1 MPRTHNGFFSI
12 QPLPIPQMK
21 TRILLAFASVMLLSA
36 ASADPQLRS
45 DGYVTFASVA
55 NPTDLNSLT
64 SIQHG
69 WSYYGSSGTVYFHH
83 RFHGNGEDFRIRKLS
98 MSIDSDGDGVYTAF
112 VDQSPLP
119 TPGSGSPS
127 YILKKD
133 GAVLPNATMKNAVCD
148 EVIILNNS
156 FLGRSFSGGVK
167 WKLETDFPDVIE
179 WTTHAP
185 INPFSSSL
193 SIQNYIGKPH
203 VIANGNA
210 GDVVE
215 YSYDLAS
222 WSDHFTLENG
232 GITILSPPAVEA
244 GQPRKFFRIKE

>member
-1 MPRTHNGFFSI
+1 
-12 QPLPIPQMK
+12 MK
-21 TRILLAFASVMLLSA
+21 TSTLLAFASVMLLSA
-36 ASADPQLRS
+36 ASADPQLKS
-45 DGYVTFASVA
+45 DGYVTFVSVA
-55 NPTDLNSLT
+55 NPVDLNSLN

-98 MSIDSDGDGVYTAF
+98 ISVDPDGDGVYTAF

-119 TPGSGSPS
+119 TPGSGNPRFV
-127 YILKKD
+127 LKKD
-133 GAVLPNATMKNAVCD
+133 GAVLPNATMKNTECD
-148 EVIILNNS
+148 EIIVLNHS

-167 WKLETDFPDVIE
+167 WKLETDFTDVIE

-185 INPFSSSL
+185 ISPFSGSL
-193 SIQNYIGKPH
+193 SVQNYIGKLH
-203 VIANGNA
+203 VVANGTV

-215 YSYDLAS
+215 YSYDLAT
-222 WSDHFTLENG
+222 WSDYFTLVNG